1 MNKETKIINPENFTN
16 KTNQYE
22 NQQNKSNL
30 KIINGNDTTEYMRNK
45 YNFFCSITTIT
56 SSIPYSGGSYIGKN
70 IVLTAAHV
78 VYNSNI
84 NNIKVRFNKKN
95 LYDNGLSYTVKKIL
109 IHPNYNTE
117 TLDNDIALIFLD
129 KNPIND
135 RIKFVYLP
143 SERLSKKLY
152 INGKL
157 SIIMGYGTTISEEV
171 NQPFNQKYALINIL
185 DKNKVEFPSEWIT
198 ENMIVAGDYNDP
210 DDPNDNEDTCQGDSG
225 GPLFGNY
232 GYKRSTVIFG
242 ITSWGVGCGL
252 DNLPGV
258 YTKVGNY
265 TNWIYQNW
273 NYDKLEL

>member
-45 YNFFCSITTIT
+45 FNFFCSITTIT
-56 SSIPYSGGSYIGKN
+56 SSIPYAGGSYIGKN
-70 IVLTAAHV
+70 IILTAAHV

-84 NNIKVRFNKKN
+84 NNITVRFNKKN
-95 LYDNGLSYTVKKIL
+95 LYDNGLSYNVKKIL

-117 TLDNDIALIFLD
+117 TLDNDIALLFLD

-135 RIKFVYLP
+135 GIKFVYLP

-152 INGKL
+152 ITGKL
-157 SIIMGYGTTISEEV
+157 SIIMGYGTTQSSQI

-198 ENMIVAGDYNDP
+198 DNMIVAGDYNDP
-210 DDPNDNEDTCQGDSG
+210 TDPNDNEDTCQGDSG
-225 GPLFGNY
+225 GPLFSNY
-232 GYKRSTVIFG
+232 GYKRSTVVYG
-242 ITSWGVGCGL
+242 ITSWGIGCGL

-265 TNWIYQNW
+265 VNWIYQNW
-273 NYDKLEL
+273 NYDKL